1 MKPFTK
7 ISLSM
12 VSNMHQDFKV
22 KCAQEGV
29 TMRSKL
35 IGMIGSYLKGN

>member
-1 MKPFTK
+1 MKEFTK
-7 ISLSM
+7 ISLNL
-12 VSNMHQDFKV
+12 VSNMHQEFKV

-35 IGMIGSYLKGN
+35 IGMVEDYLKGK